1 MAGELIGREALER
14 IIQRAAE
21 LQAGERDVGEGLTRD
36 EVIALGREVGIPA
49 HHLQQALLEEQT
61 RTMLEAGRGP
71 LAWLAGPAALAAARV
86 VPGERAALERALAS
100 TLEREELLQ
109 VKRSFADH
117 GTWEPKAGA
126 FASLQRALGAGGKRF
141 ALARAAELAASVTQL
156 ETGFCHVQLR
166 AAVSN
171 LRRQRLAAAGA
182 LLTFGVLAT
191 ALAPALGVL
200 FPWVVVPAGAAALAA
215 LAYTRGHRRDNEQVH
230 VALEQVLDRLERRDA
245 RPEGPLPLP
254 GPAAAVG
261 RLAEELRGWLRP

>member
-1 MAGELIGREALER
+1 MAGELISREALER

-61 RTMLEAGRGP
+61 RTLLEAAHGP

-109 VKRSFADH
+109 VKRRFADH

-126 FASLQRALGAGGKRF
+126 FASLQRLRDGREFPIEIGV
-141 ALARAAELAASVTQL
+141 SPL

-166 AAVSN
+166 AAVRN

-200 FPWVVVPAGAAALAA
+200 FPWAVVPAVAAALAA
-215 LAYTRGHRRDNEQVH
+215 LAYARGHRRDNEQVH
-230 VALEQVLDRLERRDA
+230 VALEQVLDRLERCDA